1 MSLTFYPVEEK
12 PKPKKQDKG
21 LIYLKVR
28 IGKVDIVNQICL
40 KNNESQ

>member
-1 MSLTFYPVEEK
+1 MSLMFYPVNEK

-28 IGKVDIVNQICL
+28 IGKVDIVKL
-40 KNNESQ
+40 DLFKK

>member
-12 PKPKKQDKG
+12 PQPKKQEKG

-28 IGKVDIVNQICL
+28 IGKVDIVKL
-40 KNNESQ
+40 DLFKK

>member
-12 PKPKKQDKG
+12 PKPKKEEKG

-28 IGKVDIVNQICL
+28 IGKVDIVIGERLRN
-40 KNNESQ
+40 

>member
-12 PKPKKQDKG
+12 PEPKKQEKG

-28 IGKVDIVNQICL
+28 IGKVDIVKL
-40 KNNESQ
+40 DLFKK

>member
-1 MSLTFYPVEEK
+1 MFYPVNEK

-28 IGKVDIVNQICL
+28 IGKDDIVKL
-40 KNNESQ
+40 DLFKK